1 MFNAK
6 KSVDTALTRE
16 RLFGRRSDREVLRS
30 IMSEVEYCE
39 ANGLQRDN
47 TPAWRAE
54 VERRLGKSE
63 RRGR

>member
-1 MFNAK
+1 MGFNAK
-6 KSVDTALTRE
+6 KSVDAALARE
-16 RLFGRRSDREVLRS
+16 RRSSGRRPGREVLKQ

-54 VERRLGKSE
+54 VERRL
-63 RRGR
+63 RNP